1 LINSTGGVKLEGVD
15 PSAANAD
22 VDMLAEGQEQS
33 ANNNPPA
40 EDVGNAEEIPTKCH
54 TEKLVLQLRCKIISI
69 DYEGRSDGESIK
81 KILLNIKPRNLIIV
95 HGNEKST
102 LEMQQYCQKQQLVQD
117 RIFTPRLGDV
127 VNATLETQIY
137 NVRLKDELVSS
148 LKFQKLKDYELA
160 WVDAII
166 RTKNFQAESETFN
179 PTSSSTNMLDFGL
192 SLHPLP
198 KENAKVHGTVF
209 VNEPKLSDLKQILT
223 QNDIQAE
230 FHGGVLVCNG
240 IVALKKVNGHLR

>member
-1 LINSTGGVKLEGVD
+1 MIMCFGKDEKN
-15 PSAANAD
+15 
-22 VDMLAEGQEQS
+22 Q
-33 ANNNPPA
+33 
-40 EDVGNAEEIPTKCH
+40 IPTKCV
-54 TEKLVLQLRCKIISI
+54 TEQVNLNVRCKIISI

-102 LEMQQYCQKQQLVQD
+102 LEMQEFCQKQQLVQD
-117 RIFTPRLGDV
+117 RIFMPRVGEM

-166 RTKNFQAESETFN
+166 RTKNFQTESEAFN
-179 PTSSSTNMLDFGL
+179 QQNNNTGAPNMLDFGL
-192 SLHPLP
+192 SLHPIP
-198 KENAKVHGTVF
+198 KEQLTPHKTVF
-209 VNEPKLSDLKQILT
+209 VNEPKLSDLKQILA
-223 QNDIQAE
+223 QRDIQAE

-240 IVALKKVNGHLR
+240 IIALKKVRIYFFFPVNQKKN